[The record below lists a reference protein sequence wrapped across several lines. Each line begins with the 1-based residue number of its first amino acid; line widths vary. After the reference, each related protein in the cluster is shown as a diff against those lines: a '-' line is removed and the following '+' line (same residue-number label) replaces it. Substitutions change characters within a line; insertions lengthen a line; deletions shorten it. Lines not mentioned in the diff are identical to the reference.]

1 MKILAI
7 ETSCDESSL
16 SLFTATETSS
26 GVDFEVSSTITQSQ
40 IDLHK
45 DFGGVF
51 PAMGR
56 REHQKNLVPI
66 LLKILD
72 QEVLANA
79 GPVSHSEI
87 EQILAREA
95 ELLTLFTKYVTP
107 IKNPGIDYVC
117 VTSGPG
123 LEPALWVGIS
133 FAKALGA
140 LWDIPVIPV
149 NHMEG
154 HILSVL
160 VPESAT
166 GNSNSFSVQTELFPF
181 PALALLISGGHTEIV
196 LVKNIGDYEI
206 IGRTRDDAIGEAFDK
221 VARILGL
228 PYPGGPEVSK
238 MAALYLPPLLGGGAE
253 VRGGGGNTD
262 TTSPSQSSGT
272 RPLKDGER
280 IHLPRPMIHSKD
292 YDFSFSGL
300 KTAVLYFVKEHTAN
314 PDLTISNAF
323 ADKGYDAN
331 RLSDEMKAA
340 IAYEF
345 QEAAAEVITKKTLS
359 AIHDFGIQTL
369 IVGGGVSA
377 NKRIK
382 ESLMNE
388 ISEVI
393 PAENIHFPTRELTG
407 DNALMIGLAGY
418 YKIKKAP
425 DTVYNDIRAEGNLT
439 F

>member
-1 MKILAI
+1 MIFVMKILAI
-7 ETSCDESSL
+7 ETSCDESSI

-26 GVDFEVSSTITQSQ
+26 GVNFEVSSTITQSQ

-66 LLKILD
+66 LLKILNQD
-72 QEVLANA
+72 VPTDTQSENY
-79 GPVSHSEI
+79 SEI
-87 EQILAREA
+87 EQILSREA
-95 ELLTLFTKYVTP
+95 ELLTLFKKYVTP
-107 IKNPGIDYVC
+107 IKNPGIDYIC

-140 LWDIPVIPV
+140 LWNIPVIPV

-154 HILSVL
+154 PILSVL

-206 IGRTRDDAIGEAFDK
+206 IGRTRDDAVGEAFDK

-238 MAALYLPPLLGGGAE
+238 IALTY
-253 VRGGGGNTD
+253 D
-262 TTSPSQSSGT
+262 TVSEPII
-272 RPLKDGER
+272 K
-280 IHLPRPMIHSKD
+280 LPRPMIHSKD

-345 QEAAAEVITKKTLS
+345 QEAATEVITKKTLS

-388 ISEVI
+388 ISEII
-393 PAENIHFPTRELTG
+393 PTENIHFPTRELTG

-425 DTVYNDIRAEGNLT
+425 DTVYNDIRAEGNLKL
-439 F
+439 

>member
-16 SLFTATETSS
+16 SLFTAAETPS
-26 GVDFEVSSTITQSQ
+26 GVDFDVYRTVTQSQ

-45 DFGGVF
+45 EFGGVF

-72 QEVLANA
+72 QEPVLDSTP
-79 GPVSHSEI
+79 GTHPEI
-87 EQILAREA
+87 QQILAREA
-95 ELLTLFTKYVTP
+95 ELTEAFMKHVLPV
-107 IKNPGIDYVC
+107 KNPGIDAIC

-133 FAKALGA
+133 FAKALGV
-140 LWDIPVIPV
+140 LWNIPVVPV

-160 VPESAT
+160 VPEST
-166 GNSNSFSVQTELFPF
+166 SQDNNSFSVQSELFPF

-196 LVKNIGDYEI
+196 LVKNVGDYEI

-238 MAALYLPPLLGGGAE
+238 IALKY
-253 VRGGGGNTD
+253 D
-262 TTSPSQSSGT
+262 TTSEKH
-272 RPLKDGER
+272 LV
-280 IHLPRPMIHSKD
+280 LPRPMIHSKD

-300 KTAVLYFVKEHTAN
+300 KTAVLYFVKEQTKN
-314 PDLTISNAF
+314 TDLKISNAF
-323 ADKGYDAN
+323 ADKGYNPDM
-331 RLSDEMKAA
+331 LSDELKAEL
-340 IAYEF
+340 AYEF
-345 QEAAAEVITKKTLS
+345 QEAATEVITKKTLS
-359 AIHDFGIQTL
+359 AMNDFGVQTL

-382 ESLMNE
+382 ESLME
-388 ISEVI
+388 TISEII
-393 PAENIHFPTRELTG
+393 PSENIHFPTRELTG

-418 YKIKKAP
+418 YKIKNNP
-425 DTVYNDIRAEGNLT
+425 DAIYTNIQAEGNLKL
-439 F
+439 

>member
-7 ETSCDESSL
+7 ETSCDESSI

-26 GVDFEVSSTITQSQ
+26 GVNFEVSSTITQSQ

-51 PAMGR
+51 PMMGK

-66 LLKILD
+66 LLKVLNYHMVSESEEIHPEITEQTLE
-72 QEVLANA
+72 EVRTL
-79 GPVSHSEI
+79 
-87 EQILAREA
+87 LAREP
-95 ELLTLFTKYVTP
+95 ELLQYFIEHISKFH
-107 IKNPGIDYVC
+107 NPGINKIC

-140 LWDIPVIPV
+140 LWNIPVIPV

-166 GNSNSFSVQTELFPF
+166 GNSNLFSVQTELFPF

-206 IGRTRDDAIGEAFDK
+206 IGRTRDDAVGEAFDK

-238 MAALYLPPLLGGGAE
+238 IALTY
-253 VRGGGGNTD
+253 D
-262 TTSPSQSSGT
+262 TMSEPII
-272 RPLKDGER
+272 K
-280 IHLPRPMIHSKD
+280 LPRPMIHSKD

-340 IAYEF
+340 VAYEF
-345 QEAAAEVITKKTLS
+345 QEAATEVITKKTLS

-388 ISEVI
+388 ISEII
-393 PAENIHFPTRELTG
+393 PTENIHFPTRELTG

-425 DTVYNDIRAEGNLT
+425 DTVYGNIKAEGNLKL
-439 F
+439 

>member
-1 MKILAI
+1 MIFVMKILAI
-7 ETSCDESSL
+7 ETSCDESSI

-26 GVDFEVSSTITQSQ
+26 GVNFEVSSTITQSQ

-66 LLKILD
+66 LLKILNQD
-72 QEVLANA
+72 VPTDTQSENY
-79 GPVSHSEI
+79 SEI
-87 EQILAREA
+87 EQILSREA
-95 ELLTLFTKYVTP
+95 ELLTLFKKYVTP
-107 IKNPGIDYVC
+107 IKNPGIDYIC

-140 LWDIPVIPV
+140 LWNIPVIPV

-206 IGRTRDDAIGEAFDK
+206 IGRTRDDAVGEAFDK

-238 MAALYLPPLLGGGAE
+238 IALTY
-253 VRGGGGNTD
+253 D
-262 TTSPSQSSGT
+262 TVSEPII
-272 RPLKDGER
+272 K
-280 IHLPRPMIHSKD
+280 LPRPMIHSKD

-345 QEAAAEVITKKTLS
+345 QEAATEVITKKTLS

-388 ISEVI
+388 ISEII
-393 PAENIHFPTRELTG
+393 PTENIHFPTRELTG

-425 DTVYNDIRAEGNLT
+425 DTVYNDIRAEGNLKL
-439 F
+439 